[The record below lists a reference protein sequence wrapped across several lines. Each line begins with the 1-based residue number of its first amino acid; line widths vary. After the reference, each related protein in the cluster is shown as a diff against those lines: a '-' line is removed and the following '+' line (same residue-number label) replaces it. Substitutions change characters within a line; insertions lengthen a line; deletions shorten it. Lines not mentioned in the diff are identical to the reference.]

1 MVYIKP
7 VLASAVAFTLVSSVV
22 ALPAHRNAAR
32 QDAAPANDDSS
43 NPPPESYPSKRD
55 GPMVVQAKSLQ
66 VKKRDYVGGSDAK
79 KMKQAP
85 LMKAAKL
92 FRSKRDVVEA

>member
-7 VLASAVAFTLVSSVV
+7 VLAGAVAFTLITTTA
-22 ALPAHRNAAR
+22 ALPAVRMAR
-32 QDAAPANDDSS
+32 DENTNDTINS
-43 NPPPESYPSKRD
+43 NVNVQKRH
-55 GPMVVQAKSLQ
+55 GPMVVQAKSIQ
-66 VKKRDYVGGSDAK
+66 ATKRGYVGGGSSSNGAK
-79 KMKQAP
+79 KLKQAP